1 MRQSFCIISI
11 FWFTISCVKPPDY
24 PIIPEIEFVGFS
36 KNQMIQDQFNTD
48 SVLVLLTFTDGDGDL
63 GDEEDLNIF
72 VTDKRDDFLAARYR
86 IPFIPVAG
94 ANNGL
99 SGEITLTLFTT
110 CCTFPN
116 GQAPCT
122 TSEEY
127 PTDQVVY
134 EIYLV
139 DRAGNKSNVVETSPI
154 TLLCN

>member
-1 MRQSFCIISI
+1 MRQFLCIISI
-11 FWFTISCVKPPDY
+11 FWFTASCVKPPDY
-24 PIIPEIEFVGFS
+24 PIVPEIEFVGFS